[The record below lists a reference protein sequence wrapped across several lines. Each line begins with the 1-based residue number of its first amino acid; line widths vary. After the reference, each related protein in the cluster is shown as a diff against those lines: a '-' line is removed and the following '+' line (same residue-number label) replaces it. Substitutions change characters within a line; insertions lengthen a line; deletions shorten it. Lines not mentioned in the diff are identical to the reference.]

1 MDIVAVFQT
10 WHIGDGNYPPL
21 EKEQLV
27 NLSFEL
33 EEIGI
38 AASEGRPTEEFV
50 HTGGGLH
57 RFRARVLR
65 QYTGAVEDSDTS
77 LIVLESC
84 GFRFYVSLNGPAPDD
99 LRGCSVVQGPGYLAL
114 DSYDWVQFLEW
125 YEDPPDLFYQLRV
138 RRIWKPRD
146 YASSFCP
153 ESAEEIDTMVGRAF
167 RSEPYYIVEF
177 TNEGVPRDPTP
188 RTFLAPSVRKD
199 ETFE

>member
-21 EKEQLV
+21 EKERLV

-38 AASEGRPTEEFV
+38 AASEGKRAEEFA
-50 HTGGGLH
+50 HTGGGFH

-65 QYTGAVEDSDTS
+65 LYTGAVEHSDTS
-77 LIVLESC
+77 LFVLESR
-84 GFRFYVSLNGPAPDD
+84 GFRFYISLNGAVPDD
-99 LRGCSVVQGPGYLAL
+99 LRGSSVVEGTGYLVL

-125 YEDPPDLFYQLRV
+125 YDDPPDLFYQLRV

-146 YASSFCP
+146 YASSFNP
-153 ESAEEIDTMVGRAF
+153 ENAEEIDTMMGRAF
-167 RSEPYYIVEF
+167 RSEPYYVVEF
-177 TNEGVPRDPTP
+177 TSEGVPRYPSP
-188 RTFLAPSVRKD
+188 RTFLAPLVRKD